1 MHDIRGG
8 PNKRGGREDFFVYH
22 MKNSGEGE
30 QIFRLLHE
38 KQGEGGLFSEINK
51 RGSPYTRH
59 LRVPPAPS

>member
-30 QIFRLLHE
+30 QIFRLLH
-38 KQGEGGLFSEINK
+38 KKTRGGWNFFPKLIN
-51 RGSPYTRH
+51 GGPLILGT
-59 LRVPPAPS
+59 